1 MHELMSEQ
9 LPWPGAHKVAKEP
22 SYFREYTNRRGMPW
36 KVALPLLSVR
46 HAGSNSGFSDHCL
59 QKRRPPPNVAV
70 RKQLWREL
78 RQKAVKRTKPPPKN
92 KRPPRKHPAAGQR
105 IGEATNPGPVC
116 KAHPLTIWSIN
127 ISSWCI
133 HGAASQ
139 GSFR

>member
-1 MHELMSEQ
+1 MESS
-9 LPWPGAHKVAKEP
+9 P
-22 SYFREYTNRRGMPW
+22 
-36 KVALPLLSVR
+36 LPLLAVR
-46 HAGSNSGFSDHCL
+46 HEGSNSGFSEHRL
-59 QKRRPPPNVAV
+59 QRGGPPPKVAV

-78 RQKAVKRTKPPPKN
+78 RQKAVKRTKPPPKS
-92 KRPPRKHPAAGQR
+92 KRPPRNRPATGQR
-105 IGEATNPGPVC
+105 IGEAANLGPVC